1 MSLVKQIDSNLIEA
15 LKAGDKAK
23 VTVLRGLKSDLKYKL
38 IDKGEDLTD
47 DDIIAV
53 LSTAAKRRRE
63 SIEQFRQGNRDDLAD
78 KEQSEL
84 EIIEQYLPEQMDEA
98 KIRQIVAE
106 AIEET
111 GADSPQKI
119 GLVMKVVMP
128 KVKGKADGKLVNR
141 LVAQLLAEQE

>member
-1 MSLVKQIDSNLIEA
+1 MSVVKKIDSDLIEA

-38 IDKGEDLTD
+38 IDKGEELTD
-47 DDIIAV
+47 DDAIAV
-53 LSTAAKRRRE
+53 LSSAAKKRRE

-84 EIIEQYLPEQMDEA
+84 AVIEQYLPAQLDEA
-98 KIRQIVAE
+98 KLRQIVAE

-128 KVKGKADGKLVNR
+128 KIKGQADGKLVNR
-141 LVAQLLAEQE
+141 LAAELLAKQE

>member
-1 MSLVKQIDSNLIEA
+1 MSLAKKIDSDLIEA

-38 IDKGEDLTD
+38 IAKGEDLTD
-47 DDIIAV
+47 DDMIAV
-53 LSTAAKRRRE
+53 LSSAAKKRRE
-63 SIEQFRQGNRDDLAD
+63 SIEQFKQGNRDDLAE

-84 EIIEQYLPEQMDEA
+84 EVIEQYLPAQMGEDE
-98 KIRQIVAE
+98 IRQIVAS

-111 GADSPQKI
+111 GADSPQKM

-141 LVAQLLAEQE
+141 LVAQLLAEQD